1 MTLSALLMISAVTA
15 APGYQGVLLDF
26 SATWCGPCQRV
37 KPVVKRLE
45 RQGYPIRTVDIDREP
60 ALARRFG
67 IHGVPTFVLVVNGKE
82 AQRLSGGI
90 SEATMRQMMARI
102 PTAALAKSTGE
113 SDAPESLYAS
123 PKRNETRAK
132 RKRFRLPFS
141 REKDDVA
148 ARKSPPSVIRANNDA
163 ADKRPAG
170 SVPNDPMVASV
181 RIRVR
186 DSQGINYGSGTVID
200 SRAGRSLVLTCGHIF
215 RGVPKNTVAEVDR
228 FDGTKATTYRGRIL
242 AYDLKADVGLMSIAT
257 DDPVPTA
264 RLAPPDGGPQRG
276 DSLVGIGC
284 GGGKRPLKIPVRV
297 TGVNV
302 YLGPGNLECT
312 GMPQQGRSGG
322 GLFDQSGRLVGV
334 CFAAEPKNRRGLYA
348 SLRPIHALLKYAKV
362 QIRDSKAESPETQ
375 LAAAKSPPTTQGS
388 SENPG
393 MSDQLA
399 GKDLRGSF
407 ADAVATS
414 QGSSEN
420 PEMTAREAIQIDQ
433 RQLALMQV
441 PLRRGS
447 ASRGTE
453 AGDGK
458 SGPFP
463 PVKSDDDAPA
473 AAAGLRAGPPLKQV
487 DDVFGKPGEAE
498 VICVI
503 RRLDDP
509 RAPSKVIIINR
520 ASAKL
525 VRYLQN
531 EIRVQPRKTS
541 RFVQQAT
548 YESRKPREE
557 LTTPFR
563 MVSGDGA
570 IGNETGRYRRS
581 RASRVR

>member
-37 KPVVKRLE
+37 KPVVERLE
-45 RQGYPIRTVDIDREP
+45 RQGFPIRTVDIDREP
-60 ALARRFG
+60 ALAKRFG
-67 IHGVPTFVLVVNGKE
+67 VHSVPTFVLVVNGQE

-90 SEATMRQMMARI
+90 SETTMRRMMARI
-102 PTAALAKSTGE
+102 PTAALVKSTGE
-113 SDAPESLYAS
+113 TDAPESLYPA
-123 PKRNETRAK
+123 PKRNEIRAK
-132 RKRFRLPFS
+132 RKRFQLPFS
-141 REKDDVA
+141 RDREDVA
-148 ARKSPPSVIRANNDA
+148 ERKTPPSVIRANNNG
-163 ADKRPAG
+163 ADKPPAG

-215 RGVPKNTVAEVDR
+215 RGVPKNAVIEVDR
-228 FDGTKATTYRGRIL
+228 FEGNKAVTYKGTIL
-242 AYDLKADVGLMSIAT
+242 AYDLKADVGLMAIAN
-257 DDPVPTA
+257 DEPVPTA

-284 GGGKRPLKIPVRV
+284 GGGSRPLKIAVRV

-348 SLRPIHALLKYAKV
+348 SLRPIYALLKYAKV

-375 LAAAKSPPTTQGS
+375 LAAATSPPTSQGS

-393 MSDQLA
+393 MSSRFNA
-399 GKDLRGSF
+399 GNRRGSF
-407 ADAVATS
+407 TDASATS

-420 PEMTAREAIQIDQ
+420 PGMSPREEIQIDQ

-453 AGDGK
+453 ADDGK

-463 PVKSDDDAPA
+463 AVKSDVAAPA
-473 AAAGLRAGPPLKQV
+473 GETPLKRV
-487 DDVFGKPGEAE
+487 DDVFGKAGEAE

-520 ASAKL
+520 ASAKF

-531 EIRVQPRKTS
+531 ETRLPPRKTAQ
-541 RFVQQAT
+541 FVTQT
-548 YESRKPREE
+548 SHESRKPREK
-557 LTTPFR
+557 LTSPFR
-563 MVSGDGA
+563 TVDGNA
-570 IGNETGRYRRS
+570 AADEVGRYRRS
-581 RASRVR
+581 RATRLE